1 MAQSL
6 EDGEIRIMIEENC
19 GFKKKRIKKFGVS
32 DFSAT
37 FVVPNGSI
45 AQLV

>member
-1 MAQSL
+1 MVRGR
-6 EDGEIRIMIEENC
+6 EERGIIIMIEKNPRIT
-19 GFKKKRIKKFGVS
+19 KKTNKKFGVS

-37 FVVPNGSI
+37 FAVPNGSI